1 MAFPCAE
8 PFGEPLLE
16 LKNIDFYYD
25 TLKVLK
31 DINLKIQRSE
41 VHAIVG
47 EHGAGKTSL
56 CLIMSGFLKPHSGKI
71 IIGRRVLDCLSLK
84 KARTI
89 GIEIV
94 SQQNPVVDN
103 FTVAENLFI
112 DNRGIAPHPFINH
125 KRHLEVAQAYL
136 RECDFPLKPNALL
149 RNMKLSDRV
158 LVDILKHLF
167 NKPRLLI
174 LDEALQKLTAP
185 VMNKMI
191 QILKELKQAGMSIIF
206 VTHRIDDIYNFAD
219 KVSII
224 KNGEILI
231 TDSVK
236 NIDKINL
243 IKLAYT
249 QISGNESLENANQEF
264 YSLLKYNEAVLIK
277 LPVNLIVVDHHG
289 KIKLINEYAKQ
300 YFGIEESSYLNTP
313 FQGLFLLDEDN
324 REACGLIERALT
336 QERGQTFYNIPL
348 HRNDSESITNIKTHP
363 IFDESFLI
371 GYYIIIEDITEREKL
386 REQVA
391 LSEKLASIGLL
402 SAGVAHEINNPLE
415 IIYNYIRYLK
425 FHSRNKNVTRTV
437 NSLEE
442 EINSISQIVSN
453 LITFSDSNKHQV
465 EPVDLNELIDS
476 IINLVKYN
484 AKYKNIQI
492 SFKKKNNPILLK
504 ANKTEI
510 KQVILN
516 LMKNSF
522 EAMPSGGRLNIE
534 TGETNGRDSSLV
546 EITFQ
551 DTGGGIKRH
560 NLNDVFLPFYSTKKE
575 MNGNLGLGL
584 SVSYGIV
591 KKYEGTI
598 SVRNLNGCGCE
609 FTLRFPQNPGE
620 H

>member
-1 MAFPCAE
+1 MESPCTE
-8 PFGEPLLE
+8 PVGEPLLE
-16 LKNIDFYYD
+16 LQNISLFYD

-56 CLIMSGFLKPHSGKI
+56 CMIMSGFLRPHSGKF
-71 IIGRRVLDCLSLK
+71 IIGNRVLDSMSPK
-84 KARTI
+84 KAYNF
-89 GIEIV
+89 GIEMV
-94 SQQNPVVDN
+94 TQQNPVVDN
-103 FTVAENLFI
+103 FTVAENLFL
-112 DNRGIAPHPFINH
+112 DNRGIASHPFINH
-125 KRHLEVAQAYL
+125 KQHLGIAQAYL
-136 RECDFPLKPNALL
+136 REYDFSINPNALL

-185 VMNKMI
+185 NLKKMI
-191 QILKELKQAGMSIIF
+191 QILKELKQIGMSIIF
-206 VTHRIDDIYNFAD
+206 VTHSIDDIYNFAD

-249 QISGNESLENANQEF
+249 QISSNEDLENANQEF

-277 LPVNLIVVDHHG
+277 LPVNLIVVDHHR
-289 KIKLINEYAKQ
+289 KIKLINDYTKQ
-300 YFGIEESSYLNTP
+300 YFGIEESSYLNMP
-313 FQGLFLLDEDN
+313 FKELFLVDEDN
-324 REACGLIERALT
+324 REAFALIEHGLT
-336 QERGQTFYNIPL
+336 EQSSQTFYNVPL
-348 HRNDSESITNIKTHP
+348 HRNNSELITNIKTHP
-363 IFDESFLI
+363 IYDESFLI

-386 REQVA
+386 REQMA

-425 FHSRNKNVTRTV
+425 FHSKNKKVTETV

-453 LITFSDSNKHQV
+453 LISFSDSNRHQIELV
-465 EPVDLNELIDS
+465 ELNELIDS
-476 IINLVKYN
+476 MVNLIKYN
-484 AKYKNIQI
+484 ARYKNIHI
-492 SFKKKNNPILLK
+492 SFKKKSNPIFLK

-522 EAMPSGGRLNIE
+522 EAMPSGGKLNIHTAE
-534 TGETNGRDSSLV
+534 KNGQDSSLV

-551 DTGGGIKRH
+551 DTGSGIKRH
-560 NLNDVFLPFYSTKKE
+560 NVNDVFLPFYSTKKDRD
-575 MNGNLGLGL
+575 GNLGLGL

-591 KKYEGTI
+591 KKYDGTI
-598 SVRNLNGCGCE
+598 AVRNLNGNGCE
-609 FTLRFPQNPGE
+609 FTIHFPKNTGA
-620 H
+620 